1 LLNPKIGDVFMVNS
15 IIVIKKLIDRYDYGG
30 ALEIMQEEGQDH
42 TDAAMLMDSCRSAV
56 NFDFKNAK
64 RSLYGLSPEF
74 KNKKEVKE
82 IERNLDNLIKGKPDD
97 MFSELLENIKF
108 QIVNEEYI
116 DFLGRVYRF
125 KEAIFKYMFVK
136 KHLNKSDFYLLTPL
150 VSKRNILKILR
161 KQYKIYNSNL
171 IFGLTTYFGRHTKD
185 DYKYMEVVR
194 ILNSDKL
201 NELIEVRNESIV
213 GHGFM
218 GVSADEI
225 YKVYGNPY
233 NVLDDF
239 RTCLEL
245 LDIRLNRYKYSNI
258 NDLIKSRLDY
268 INSRYVP
275 KKSHKDFYFE

>member
-1 LLNPKIGDVFMVNS
+1 MVNS

-30 ALEIMQEEGQDH
+30 ALEIMKEEELDH

-64 RSLYGLSPEF
+64 RSLYALSPEF

-82 IERNLDNLIKGKPDD
+82 IEINLDNLIKGKPDD

-125 KEAIFKYMFVK
+125 KEAIFKYMFIK
-136 KHLNKSDFYLLTPL
+136 KHLNKSDFYLLSPL

-171 IFGLTTYFGRHTKD
+171 VYGLTTYFGRHAKD
-185 DYKYMEVVR
+185 DYKCMKVVK

-213 GHGFM
+213 GHGFI

-239 RTCLEL
+239 KTCLEL

-258 NDLIKSRLDY
+258 NNLIKSRLDY
-268 INSRYVP
+268 INSRYVL

>member
-1 LLNPKIGDVFMVNS
+1 MVNS

-30 ALEIMQEEGQDH
+30 ALEIMQEEGLDH

-64 RSLYGLSPEF
+64 RSLYSLSPEF

-136 KHLNKSDFYLLTPL
+136 KHLNKSDFYLLTPM

-171 IFGLTTYFGRHTKD
+171 VFGLTTYFGRHAKE
-185 DYKYMEVVR
+185 DYKYMEVVK

-201 NELIEVRNESIV
+201 SELIEVRNESIV
-213 GHGFM
+213 GHGFI
-218 GVSADEI
+218 GVSVDEI

-239 RTCLEL
+239 KICVEA
-245 LDIRLNRYKYSNI
+245 LDIRLNRYKYANI
-258 NDLIKSRLDY
+258 NNLIKSRLDY

>member
-1 LLNPKIGDVFMVNS
+1 MINS

-30 ALEIMQEEGQDH
+30 ALEIMEEEGLDH
-42 TDAAMLMDSCRSAV
+42 TDAALLMDSCRSAV
-56 NFDFKNAK
+56 NFDFKSAK
-64 RSLYGLSPEF
+64 RSLFNLSPEF
-74 KNKKEVKE
+74 KSKKEIKD
-82 IERNLDNLIKGKPDD
+82 IELNLNNLIKGKPDD

-136 KHLNKSDFYLLTPL
+136 KHLNKSDFYLLTPA

-171 IFGLTTYFGRHTKD
+171 VYGITTYFGRHAKD
-185 DYKYMEVVR
+185 DYKYMEVTK

-201 NELIEVRNESIV
+201 TELIEVRNESIV
-213 GHGFM
+213 GHGFI
-218 GVSADEI
+218 GVSSDEI

-239 RTCLEL
+239 RNC
-245 LDIRLNRYKYSNI
+245 LDILDIKLNRYKYSNI

-268 INSRYVP
+268 MNTRYVP